1 MERTVFTG
9 GAVFDATGAD
19 PAPGEVVV
27 DGDRI
32 VEVRSGWAEDHGTA
46 RVVNIAGRTIMPGLI
61 ESHAHLTF
69 PSAVGHIDPI
79 VQPAARRELLP
90 SHRGH
95 GGGARPGRA

>member
-9 GAVFDATGAD
+9 GAVFDATGTD

-32 VEVRSGWAEDHGTA
+32 VEVRSGWRDDHGTE

-69 PSAVGHIDPI
+69 PSA
-79 VQPAARRELLP
+79 
-90 SHRGH
+90 
-95 GGGARPGRA
+95 GGGPNGGQRPRLTGEGAAGRLTGSRIS